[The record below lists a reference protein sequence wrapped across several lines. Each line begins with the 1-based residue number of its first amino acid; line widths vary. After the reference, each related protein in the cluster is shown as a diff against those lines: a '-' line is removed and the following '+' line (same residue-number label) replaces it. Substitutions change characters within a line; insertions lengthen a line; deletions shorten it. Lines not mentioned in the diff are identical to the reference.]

1 MKLSKLNK
9 VELREIWQREDSD
22 FTNWL
27 AKEENL
33 KILSEEIEVDIE
45 LVGTE
50 QNVGRFSVDIL
61 AKEEVGNR
69 NIIIEN
75 QLEKTDHDHLG
86 KIITYASGHDAE
98 IIVWIVKSVR
108 AEHHKA
114 IDWLNEH
121 TEEKIGFFLI
131 KIELWQIGDSDP
143 APKFE
148 IVASP
153 NEWAKAMK
161 TSTSGGGASKLNIKY
176 LDFWK
181 RFKDYAM
188 AKEGVP
194 EMQNKTPPPQNFYE
208 VSIKGYSK
216 CWISFSFPSREKKIR
231 CSLYISNN
239 KDLFNFL
246 KERQI
251 EIEKDAGKKFIW
263 AEEKKDSLIKLEKEV
278 DSIFDESKD
287 EEYFSWL
294 YDMNVMFRNVFTKHL
309 KEYKELN

>member
-1 MKLSKLNK
+1 MKLSKLKK

-27 AKEENL
+27 AQEENL

-61 AKEEVGNR
+61 AKEEAGDR

-98 IIVWIVKSVR
+98 IIIWIVKSVR

-161 TSTSGGGASKLNIKY
+161 TRTSSGAPNELKIKR
-176 LDFWK
+176 LEFWK
-181 RFKDYAM
+181 RYKDYAM
-188 AKEGVP
+188 AKGGIP
-194 EMQNKTPPPQNFYE
+194 EMQNRTPSHRNWY
-208 VSIKGYSK
+208 SISIGYSECRIK
-216 CWISFSFPSREKKIR
+216 SELISQKNVIR
-231 CSLYISNN
+231 CCLYINNN

-246 KERQI
+246 KERQV
-251 EIEKDAGKKFIW
+251 EIERDACIKFKWI
-263 AEEKKDSLIKLEKEV
+263 EVDIITLIKIEKAVE
-278 DSIFDESKD
+278 DIFDESKD

-294 YDMNVMFRNVFTKHL
+294 YDMNVMFRNVFTKYL
-309 KEYKELN
+309 KEYKS

>member
-1 MKLSKLNK
+1 MKLSKLKK
-9 VELREIWQREDSD
+9 VELREIWQREDAD

-61 AKEEVGNR
+61 AKEEAGDR

-86 KIITYASGHDAE
+86 KIITYASGYDAE
-98 IIVWIVKSVR
+98 IIIWIVKSVR

-153 NEWAKAMK
+153 NEWAKAIK
-161 TSTSGGGASKLNIKY
+161 TSTSGGGPSELNIKY
-176 LDFWK
+176 LDFWN
-181 RFKDYAM
+181 RFKDYALT
-188 AKEGVP
+188 KGHDTNRKP
-194 EMQNKTPPPQNFYE
+194 FPQNFYE
-208 VSIKGYSK
+208 VGIKGYSG

-278 DSIFDESKD
+278 DSVFDESKD

-294 YDMNVMFRNVFTKHL
+294 YDMNIMFRNVFTKYL